1 MIKDLFSSHHDD
13 PAQDRNGAEDL
24 RYLAASVELAEPTAP
39 NNARSVTYAIAA
51 VVTAL
56 LVWAGV
62 ANIHA
67 VTRTK
72 GEVAPSGSLQTVQH
86 PTGGVIRD
94 ILVEEG
100 QLINE
105 GDPLVTLV
113 GDGVVEDLRQA
124 REKQQTLLARE
135 ERFRAFVEGREP
147 DFAHLSGADARYIEE
162 QKKTFRSMRAAL
174 TEEREVIAEQREQKN
189 QMLLALREKSQT
201 VRHNLDIAQEIY
213 ERRKSLLAEGYLP
226 RIQFLE
232 TERNLNDLKGSAKQL
247 VRDITLAETALSEYD
262 QRLELQ
268 EAKARDDA
276 YVALDNITAEIA
288 QNRETIEKL
297 EARARSL
304 TLDSPVRGIV
314 KGLSV
319 NSLGGVIAAGQVI
332 AEIVPLDE
340 ELIVEIKIAP
350 KDIGKV
356 RAGHM
361 VDVKFSAYDYSR
373 FGSVRGELAY
383 VSATTF
389 SGAGGERYYRGRV
402 FLDKNYVGDDPDRNI
417 IIPGMT
423 VMADIILGDR
433 TLLAHILSPA
443 RKVAESAFKE

>member
-1 MIKDLFSSHHDD
+1 MTGLFSSHRDETAQGRE
-13 PAQDRNGAEDL
+13 PAGDL
-24 RYLAASVELAEPTAP
+24 RYLAASVELDEPAQP
-39 NNARSVTYAIAA
+39 NSFRTVTFAIAA

-72 GEVAPSGSLQTVQH
+72 GEVAPSGSLRTVQH
-86 PTGGVIRD
+86 PTGGVIKN

-100 QLINE
+100 QLVDA
-105 GDPLVTLV
+105 GDPLVTLI
-113 GDGVVEDLRQA
+113 GDGVLEDLSQA
-124 REKQQTLLARE
+124 REKQRTLFARE
-135 ERFRAFVEGREP
+135 ERLRAFIEGREP
-147 DFAHLSGADARYIEE
+147 DFSHLYGAGERYIEE
-162 QKKTFRSMRAAL
+162 QRKTFRSMLAAL
-174 TEEREVIAEQREQKN
+174 TSEREVIAEQREQKN
-189 QMLLALREKSQT
+189 QMLLALQEQAKT
-201 VRHNLDIAQEIY
+201 TGHNLKIAQEIY
-213 ERRKSLLAEGYLP
+213 DRRKDLLAEGYFP

-232 TERNLNDLKGSAKQL
+232 TERNLNDLKGAATQID
-247 VRDITLAETALSEYD
+247 RDIALAQTALAEYD

-268 EAKARDDA
+268 EAKARDEA
-276 YVALDNITAEIA
+276 YVSLDDITAEIA
-288 QNRETIEKL
+288 QNRETIDKL

-304 TLDSPVRGIV
+304 TLDSPVRGVV

-319 NSLGGVIAAGQVI
+319 NSLGGVIASGQII

-356 RAGHM
+356 RPGHV
-361 VDVKFSAYDYSR
+361 VDVKFSAYDYSQ
-373 FGSVRGELAY
+373 FGSVRGELTY

-389 SGAGGERYYRGRV
+389 SGEGGERYYRGKLS
-402 FLDKNYVGDDPDRNI
+402 LDRNYVGPDPERNI

>member
-1 MIKDLFSSHHDD
+1 MTLALFHFFK
-13 PAQDRNGAEDL
+13 RNAGPGEQKTDNL
-24 RYLAASVELAEPTAP
+24 RYLSASVELDEPSVP
-39 NNARSVTYAIAA
+39 NSFRSVTFAIAA

-72 GEVAPSGSLQTVQH
+72 GEVAPSGSLRTVQH
-86 PTGGVIRD
+86 PTGGVIKD

-100 QLINE
+100 QLVNA

-113 GDGVVEDLRQA
+113 GDGVTEDLSQA
-124 REKQQTLLARE
+124 REKQRTLHARE
-135 ERFRAFVEGREP
+135 ERLRAFIDGRDP
-147 DFAHLSGADARYIEE
+147 DFSHLAGAGEAYIEE
-162 QKKTFRSMRAAL
+162 QEKTFRSMLAAL
-174 TEEREVIAEQREQKN
+174 TKEREVIIEQREQKH
-189 QMLLALREKSQT
+189 QMLLALKEQAT
-201 VRHNLDIAQEIY
+201 TIENNLKIAQEIY
-213 ERRKSLLAEGYLP
+213 DRRKELLAEGYFP

-232 TERNLNDLKGSAKQL
+232 TERNLNDLKGTATQIL
-247 VRDITLAETALSEYD
+247 RDIALAETALAEYD

-276 YVALDNITAEIA
+276 YVSLDEITAEIA
-288 QNRETIEKL
+288 QNRETIDKL

-304 TLDSPVRGIV
+304 TLDSPVRGLV

-319 NSLGGVIAAGQVI
+319 NSLGGVIASGQII

-356 RAGHM
+356 RPGHA
-361 VDVKFSAYDYSR
+361 VDVKFSAYDYSQ
-373 FGSVRGELAY
+373 FGSVRGSLTY

-389 SGAGGERYYRGRV
+389 SGEAGERYYRGKVSLER
-402 FLDKNYVGDDPDRNI
+402 NYVGPDPDRNI